1 MTLKQASY
9 CTLLKLY
16 EKTNP
21 ELGSNGTEPILG
33 YLFPAQWIEDM
44 ESGWVKVAT
53 LLKLDQRQPHLDKK
67 MYRLATDPTWPNFR
81 GCFGQNNLN
90 FWPKHSKNWV

>member
-44 ESGWVKVAT
+44 ESG
-53 LLKLDQRQPHLDKK
+53 
-67 MYRLATDPTWPNFR
+67 
-81 GCFGQNNLN
+81 
-90 FWPKHSKNWV
+90 